1 MLVEKSWSTCDSCA
15 HLKTTSNPDHTG
27 TSPYTM
33 ETWFC
38 PAFPDGVPEDIY
50 PDGFDHRLPYPGDQ
64 GIRFELKEG
73 EENSLQIYERRVP
86 EKQRTRDVTE
96 SAREHARKHE
106 LLLSRRA
113 ALAERLAGIPLLGI
127 PVREDGSPAVVDIGD
142 VGWIAVTTSGNPEG
156 GWTNPE
162 YSARW
167 ERVNL
172 DWIVSNVPPET
183 LLFVDEQGP
192 LLPVRGIQVTRRS

>member
-1 MLVEKSWSTCDSCA
+1 
-15 HLKTTSNPDHTG
+15 
-27 TSPYTM
+27 
-33 ETWFC
+33 
-38 PAFPDGVPEDIY
+38 
-50 PDGFDHRLPYPGDQ
+50 
-64 GIRFELKEG
+64 LKEG
-73 EENSLQIYERRVP
+73 EENPLQIYERRVP

-127 PVREDGSPAVVDIGD
+127 PVREDGSPSVVDIGD

-172 DWIVSNVPPET
+172 DWIVSNLPPET
-183 LLFVDEQGP
+183 LLFVDEKGP